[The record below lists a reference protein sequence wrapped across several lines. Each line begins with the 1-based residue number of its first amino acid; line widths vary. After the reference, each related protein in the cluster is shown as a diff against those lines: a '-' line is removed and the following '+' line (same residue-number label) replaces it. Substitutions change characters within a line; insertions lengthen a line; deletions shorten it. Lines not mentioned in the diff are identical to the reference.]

1 MGSIRRVLTERTS
14 CLEAEHLIGRAVAS
28 SLRLAPRYVSVHHAA
43 LRWADD
49 HWELKDLGSRNG
61 TFLDGQRL
69 RPGEGYPVDPEAIIA
84 FGNLT
89 DERWQMVDSS
99 APLPMAVPVDGG
111 EPVPLEGG
119 LIALPSSDDPRVTIY
134 RTSDGSFVIET
145 PDEPSARIDNLQT
158 FSVLER
164 PWRFSCVEDLRTASV
179 TVSSDTLTIRQI
191 ELSFSVSADEEHVQI
206 HMVAGGRTVDMRS
219 RNHNYLLLTLA
230 RARMKDREQG
240 IAAASRGWLHHD
252 DLRSGTPAESS
263 SLNLEVY
270 RIRKHFLRAGV
281 TDGANIIERRPGA
294 GQLRIGSDRLTIHR
308 A

>member
-1 MGSIRRVLTERTS
+1 MGCIRHLSSERTC

-28 SLRLAPRYVSVHHAA
+28 SLRLDPRYVSVHHAS

-61 TFLDGQRL
+61 TFLDGQRI
-69 RPGEGYPVDPEAIIA
+69 RPGEGYPVDPEAIVA

-89 DERWQMVDSS
+89 DERWQMVDNS

-145 PDEPSARIDNLQT
+145 PDEPSARIDNLHT

-164 PWRFSCVEDLRTASV
+164 RWRFSCVEDLRTASV
-179 TVSSDTLTIRQI
+179 TMSSDTLTIKQV
-191 ELSFSVSADEEHVQI
+191 ELSFLVSSDEEHVQI

-240 IAAASRGWLHHD
+240 VAAASRGWLHHD
-252 DLRSGTPAESS
+252 ELIRETPSESS
-263 SLNLEVY
+263 YLNLEVY
-270 RIRKHFLRAGV
+270 RIRQHFLRAGV
-281 TDGANIIERRPGA
+281 TDGANIIERRPGT